1 MFYLYRSII
10 SQLKDPNEEKQEWL
24 KNPRKTCQQ
33 WWIVFDLISK
43 LHMWLL
49 KLWWHHKTQI
59 KSQHAGNDQCKKSK
73 WCFLLSLSFLLN
85 WRYIALDFNCS
96 YSNLR
101 LSVWSCFSVNKA
113 AGWLWTTLLWT
124 GGGRLR
130 WPEKPAS
137 LLCPSPP
144 DPNDPTHTH
153 THTESLFYNQHVQQS
168 LINKHLLMENRT
180 KICPAT
186 CRTIVRWLRQQKKK
200 LLNFG

>member
-1 MFYLYRSII
+1 MGVFILMFYLYRSII
-10 SQLKDPNEEKQEWL
+10 SQLKDPNEAKRKWL
-24 KNPRKTCQQ
+24 NPPPRKTCQQ
-33 WWIVFDLISK
+33 WRIVFDLISK
-43 LHMWLL
+43 LHLWLL

-73 WCFLLSLSFLLN
+73 WCFLLSLSVLLN

-153 THTESLFYNQHVQQS
+153 THTGSVLQPACA
-168 LINKHLLMENRT
+168 T
-180 KICPAT
+180 K
-186 CRTIVRWLRQQKKK
+186 
-200 LLNFG
+200 FD

>member
-10 SQLKDPNEEKQEWL
+10 SQLKDPNEAKRKLL
-24 KNPRKTCQQ
+24 KPPPPRKTCQQ

-43 LHMWLL
+43 LHLWLL

-73 WCFLLSLSFLLN
+73 WCFLLSLSVLLN

-153 THTESLFYNQHVQQS
+153 THGVCFTTGMCNKVW
-168 LINKHLLMENRT
+168 LINICWWKTELRYVLLHAE
-180 KICPAT
+180 PS
-186 CRTIVRWLRQQKKK
+186 
-200 LLNFG
+200 